1 MKIAYLLWF
10 FIVPSQAFM
19 PNIKHTFCKNI
30 RVNLRLF
37 KRNAHRVITTSTP
50 VDIILEE
57 KEDILERSV
66 SILSDNLVNEIL
78 YILKFCNLSNDS
90 ENAYIYIIM
99 YETLWFG
106 FKILKSSNKN
116 VIEENEIILT
126 EKETLKLVKD
136 LIFNITLYL
145 IIKNLLIANFLV
157 LVNH

>member
-1 MKIAYLLWF
+1 MKLIAEEIQEVEY
-10 FIVPSQAFM
+10 IV
-19 PNIKHTFCKNI
+19 
-30 RVNLRLF
+30 
-37 KRNAHRVITTSTP
+37 
-50 VDIILEE
+50 EE

-126 EKETLKLVKD
+126 EIMIYFSFLCLNMLRSHLD
-136 LIFNITLYL
+136 FLLLLLYYL
-145 IIKNLLIANFLV
+145 LPIRFLLPSQLRCHIIYQ
-157 LVNH
+157 